1 MHKCL
6 IPMFYASKKSFNPTS
21 QFKTF
26 TRTILLKKT
35 CICINLRLKDKKTYI
50 DNMILHYYM
59 IFTFKNDM
67 NVVHYL
73 FCISVDPEPDSDP
86 SKLQNKTN
94 LPTTSSSSINKS
106 GPVPPPI
113 PPRTNQSHHVTTTY
127 ITQDEVTIS
136 SSSTTVSAS
145 SSAGGGATGSTSGGG
160 PGATTL
166 AGPESSNS
174 SGGSIQIA
182 VVSNDPKKKNEILK
196 LRDMLLT
203 DNSVESS

>member
-1 MHKCL
+1 MH
-6 IPMFYASKKSFNPTS
+6 
-21 QFKTF
+21 
-26 TRTILLKKT
+26 
-35 CICINLRLKDKKTYI
+35 
-50 DNMILHYYM
+50 
-59 IFTFKNDM
+59 
-67 NVVHYL
+67 VVHYL

-94 LPTTSSSSINKS
+94 LATTSSSINKS

-160 PGATTL
+160 TGATTL
-166 AGPESSNS
+166 AGPESPNS
-174 SGGSIQIA
+174 TGGSIQIA